1 MDTAYADAQFVQS
14 QLDQGKTEQEA
25 VQLLMASKLPGG
37 RDLGATFDWATNQVK
52 PVGGEIA
59 PEQSINNGV
68 PIDVE
73 ALKANLATPPPPAD
87 PAVGAAET
95 VEGATPAPQPTLGDS
110 APSLG
115 DNGLV
120 NLSESQTSTSRKIY
134 KPEDTKAV
142 DDLAAQE
149 AQYLKKSGDLL
160 VKQKEIEYEET
171 VKYGEQLRKDNEA
184 EALAAAA
191 EKQLLDQKMAEYDAL
206 VQEEAGTKLDSNRF
220 WTRLDTGNRILAGVS
235 LALGALGQAL
245 TQGKSNMALDVIDKA
260 IDRDIDEQKFNIDQL
275 GKKKSSAQGLYQMY
289 LQKVGNEKVARS
301 LTREAAWK
309 AVANDFKAK
318 SALVGTEQARNAGL
332 AAETGA
338 LANAANARMEREAM
352 TRTDVGQNKTVTKAS
367 LLKDT
372 KPIDQIIG
380 TDATKR
386 LEDAYTAADAAE
398 QLRELVGE
406 DAWKNVGKVEGTLDE
421 LGRKFGLSIEEGAD
435 VKTKLDLISKEF
447 LRSFSGMGVTDK
459 ELQDFRNTMPSYT
472 QDPKVGVVKMQAMID
487 KYQSKYERER
497 ARILEPYVK
506 TGHIDSELA
515 KARFPSFS
523 GGGQKKDAKH
533 GGKERNK

>member
-68 PIDVE
+68 PIDVA

-87 PAVGAAET
+87 PAVGAAEAVDGGEDAPVPMPT
-95 VEGATPAPQPTLGDS
+95 IGTPPSGDS
-110 APSLG
+110 
-115 DNGLV
+115 GLV
-120 NLSESQTSTSRKIY
+120 NLSESQTSTSRKVY
-134 KPEDTKAV
+134 RPEDTKAV

-149 AQYLKKSGDLL
+149 AKYLKASGDLL
-160 VKQKEIEYEET
+160 VKQKEIEYDEA

-206 VQEEAGTKLDSNRF
+206 VQEEANTKLDSNRF

-367 LLKDT
+367 LMKDA
-372 KPIDQIIG
+372 KPIDQSIG
-380 TDATKR
+380 QKATDQ
-386 LEDAYTAADAAE
+386 LDSSYTSASAAK
-398 QLRELVGE
+398 QLIELVESE
-406 DAWKNVGKVEGTLDE
+406 DWGNVGRAEGSIDAI
-421 LGRKFGLSIEEGAD
+421 GRKIGLNFEEGLD
-435 VKTKLDLISKEF
+435 VKTKLDLIGKEF

-459 ELQDFRNTMPSYT
+459 ELQRFMDTLPNYFE
-472 QDPKVGVVKMQAMID
+472 DPRVGKQKAAAFWN
-487 KYQSKYERER
+487 KYSREYDTYRER
-497 ARILEPYVK
+497 MLDPYVRK
-506 TGHIDSELA
+506 GLVDSELGY
-515 KARFPSFS
+515 ARWPTLRARASE
-523 GGGQKKDAKH
+523 KDAKY
-533 GGKERNK
+533 GGKERGK